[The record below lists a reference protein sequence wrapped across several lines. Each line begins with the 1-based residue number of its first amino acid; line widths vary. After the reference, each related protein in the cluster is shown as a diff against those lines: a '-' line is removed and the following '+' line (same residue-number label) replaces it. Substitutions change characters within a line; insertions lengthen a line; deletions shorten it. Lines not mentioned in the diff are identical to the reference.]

1 MKERSSNVEFIKKK
15 CEFLNLM
22 LGAFLMLPNDPINKK
37 VKIKIIKKSEEI
49 IIVVVGLI
57 HIKSEVNR
65 IQVVTE

>member
-1 MKERSSNVEFIKKK
+1 
-15 CEFLNLM
+15 
-22 LGAFLMLPNDPINKK
+22 MLPNDPINKK